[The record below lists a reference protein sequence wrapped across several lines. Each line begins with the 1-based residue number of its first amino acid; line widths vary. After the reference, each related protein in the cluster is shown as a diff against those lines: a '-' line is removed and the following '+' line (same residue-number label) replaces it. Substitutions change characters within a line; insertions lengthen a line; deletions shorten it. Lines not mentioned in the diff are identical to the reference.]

1 MITIHNAENWLGLD
15 EEGGGMGGPCDNAL
29 LSGPPTI
36 SPVSKTN
43 DAKLSSAKL
52 GRSDSPDSAVDVHSA
67 SADSPSS
74 STTSDFHADVTP
86 STNVGFGTSN
96 VGFGTSN
103 NVGFGTANSILAK
116 SNMSMEDQDKVTT
129 STQTGIEEADLVHFI
144 FYSEML

>member
-29 LSGPPTI
+29 LSGPPTM

-86 STNVGFGTSN
+86 SNN